1 MPSKLTKLKALER
14 KLTVTIPSEQ
24 YLGKFNQKIK
34 KVGSHA
40 KLDGFRKGKVPTDV
54 LKQRY
59 GDSVHFEVLN
69 ELIQESYPKELDAN
83 KIKPASHPK
92 IQIESEDSR
101 KAIIYTAVFE
111 VFPEIKPKFTRWSS
125 YDKTSIEF
133 DDQDIKDASKD
144 IQSRYCHW
152 HETSRSAQDGDRLDI
167 DFEGTIA
174 GEAFEG
180 NNAKNFQLELG
191 SKSMIPGFEEQLVG
205 HNTNDEFSITCSFPE
220 SYFKTDLAGKEVV
233 FKIKLNKI
241 EEKHLAKLDKELF
254 EALGMEAATEEEY
267 LVELRKRMSQEVALQ
282 EDSLTKESIYELLLK
297 TNSFD
302 APHAIV
308 QEQAAL
314 MRKDSLMRIGKSVE
328 DADDTLFPLDTFL
341 KDAEKRVKLDLLFSE
356 LVKHFEISVSKEDI
370 NAYTEEEA
378 SKYKDP
384 TQFKEWVKTNP
395 RFTENYRMIILEKKL
410 IEKLEKVLK
419 SKDKRI
425 KFKEL
430 ANKT

>member
-1 MPSKLTKLKALER
+1 MPSKLKKLKSLER

-24 YLGKFNQKIK
+24 YLEKFNQKIK

-40 KLDGFRKGKVPTDV
+40 KLDGFRKGKVPVDV

-69 ELIQESYPKELDAN
+69 ELIQESYPKELDVN
-83 KIKPASHPK
+83 DIKPASQPK
-92 IQIESEDSR
+92 ISIESEDGN
-101 KAIIYTAVFE
+101 KAIIYSAEFE

-125 YDKTSIEF
+125 YEKTAIEF
-133 DDQDIKDASKD
+133 DDADIQDASKD
-144 IQSRYCHW
+144 IQNRYCHW
-152 HETSRSAQDGDRLDI
+152 HEASRPAQEGDRVDI
-167 DFEGTIA
+167 DFDGTIG
-174 GEAFEG
+174 GEVFEG

-191 SKSMIPGFEEQLVG
+191 SKSMIPGFEDQIIG
-205 HNTNDEFSITCSFPE
+205 KSANDEFTITCSFPQD
-220 SYFKTDLAGKEVV
+220 YFKSDLAAKEVD
-233 FKIKLNKI
+233 FKIKLHKV
-241 EEKHLAKLDKELF
+241 EEKHIATLDKELF
-254 EALGMEAATEEEY
+254 EALGMEAANEEEY
-267 LVELRKRMSQEVALQ
+267 FAELKKRMTQEVAQQ
-282 EDSLTKESIYELLLK
+282 EESLTKEAIYELLLK

-302 APHAIV
+302 VPKAIV
-308 QEQAAL
+308 EEQAAL

-328 DADDTLFPLDTFL
+328 DAEDTLFPLDTF
-341 KDAEKRVKLDLLFSE
+341 KEDAEKRVKLDLLFSE
-356 LVKHFEISVSKEDI
+356 LVKHFEINVSKEDI
-370 NAYTEEEA
+370 DAYTEEEA

-419 SKDKRI
+419 SKDKSI

-430 ANKT
+430 ANR